1 MKKNIGLHES
11 KLMKSWNKTKKNVA
25 IFKPCCICLTT
36 NFAVLRFQNNIPT
49 TLAFLIILAA
59 KEFCGTNITI

>member
-11 KLMKSWNKTKKNVA
+11 KLIKAWSKTK
-25 IFKPCCICLTT
+25 IKPCCICITT
-36 NFAVLRFQNNIPT
+36 NFAVLKFHNNIPT